1 MEWKRVLDMADAD
14 SLALDQDPHDVE
26 PIGVVRTPVAGDP
39 DARRASQLFLLP
51 PVDRFDGSAEP
62 FSASSLD
69 LDEGHYPV
77 PLDHEIDVAM
87 PGAEPALH
95 DTPPALPEPS
105 LRDPLSQLAE
115 CLPGR

>member
-1 MEWKRVLDMADAD
+1 MEWKRVFDVPD
-14 SLALDQDPHDVE
+14 SDPLALDEDPDHVE
-26 PIGVVRTPVAGDP
+26 PVGVVRPAMAGDP
-39 DARRASQLFLLP
+39 DARRASQLFLFP
-51 PVDRFDGSAEP
+51 PVDRFDRTAEAIP
-62 FSASSLD
+62 APSLD
-69 LDEGHYPV
+69 LDERHYPI

-95 DTPPALPEPS
+95 DAPPALPKPP